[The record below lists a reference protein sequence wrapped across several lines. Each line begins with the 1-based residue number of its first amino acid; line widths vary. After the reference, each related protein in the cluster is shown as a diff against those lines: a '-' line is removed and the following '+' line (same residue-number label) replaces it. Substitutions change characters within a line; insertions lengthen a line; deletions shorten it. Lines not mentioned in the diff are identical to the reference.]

1 MADIIT
7 SHPTNSRVRGERN
20 WLWGY
25 PALYRQF
32 EEEVLPAMRAVD
44 ELRNRTSQV
53 QQQSQDVSHLGP
65 SDPNHSPPS
74 PIPQTVG
81 AGGQDDNNGS
91 STNSSYPLQH
101 EYWLPSPYLPHHVRT
116 SFRVRNSP
124 FISSTQWAPTL
135 LRVSHASYNN
145 PPVPHHPYSY
155 TIADHPSLDEAA
167 RRQDG
172 PLLQL
177 PSLHIPQASSG
188 TVVDSWPHSSV
199 HHPNQAIHASG
210 GYERDAYGNRTSNME
225 QVPEGGHNADPV
237 YSNGFT
243 ESMGLQVPPI
253 SSGAAGADGGH
264 DSVLQPSSP
273 RVVDE
278 GQGSDNE
285 DGGSQRRRDLRVR
298 VQERTMTQHTE
309 GNFEPTIT
317 E

>member
-1 MADIIT
+1 MADIVT

-44 ELRNRTSQV
+44 ELRTRTAQV
-53 QQQSQDVSHLGP
+53 QQQSQDSSHLGP

-74 PIPQTVG
+74 PIPQTFG
-81 AGGQDDNNGS
+81 ARGQDDTNGS

-124 FISSTQWAPTL
+124 FNPSTQRAPTV
-135 LRVSHASYNN
+135 LRVSHASYNT

-172 PLLQL
+172 PLSRL
-177 PSLHIPQASSG
+177 PGLHIPQASSG
-188 TVVDSWPHSSV
+188 TVVDSWPHNSV
-199 HHPNQAIHASG
+199 HLPNQAIHVSG
-210 GYERDAYGNRTSNME
+210 GYARDVYDNLTTDKE
-225 QVPEGGHNADPV
+225 QVAECGQNADPV
-237 YSNGFT
+237 YSNGIT
-243 ESMGLQVPPI
+243 ESVGLQLSPI
-253 SSGAAGADGGH
+253 SSGAAGVDGGH
-264 DSVLQPSSP
+264 DFVVQPSSP
-273 RVVDE
+273 RVDE

-285 DGGSQRRRDLRVR
+285 DGGLQRRRDLRVR
-298 VQERTMTQHTE
+298 VQRGRRRSTPKEALSRR
-309 GNFEPTIT
+309 
-317 E
+317 